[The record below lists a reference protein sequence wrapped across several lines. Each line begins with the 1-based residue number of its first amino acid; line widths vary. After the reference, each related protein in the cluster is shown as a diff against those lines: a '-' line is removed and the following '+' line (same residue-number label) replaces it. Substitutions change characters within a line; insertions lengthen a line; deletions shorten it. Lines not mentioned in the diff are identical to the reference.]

1 MEESDINQNIESI
14 NLNNNLKDNLE
25 TISQLKNILGNDFLE
40 DELLDMN
47 EEEIKKINAELKNY
61 KQKQLNTINI
71 LENELNEL
79 KKKNFDY
86 ENYIDEN
93 NEININ
99 FDNIITE
106 KLKDDIIKQIEEEF
120 ESYNLS
126 VDKKIKILE
135 ENNQSN
141 YLEGKINDILV
152 KDIIPELTNR
162 NNIKLNLDESNQNL
176 NIFEDKKRI
185 EKKILDRKI
194 GVKGN
199 NGKVKTYKIQVN
211 KEINANNS
219 QKDVKRSPKLNNI
232 KKDNNINIIRDKEDI
247 LKDENINNK
256 PIPKLNIIKNKEYK
270 NFFFQNEKK
279 SNGLNLLDLKKNDNN
294 AIKLN
299 INELNLEQQKNLYQ
313 KKYTNED
320 LFKYFN
326 DIFFNNYEQTSI
338 KLKKIDENVQQ
349 NLMFK
354 YVKYRKEKRENDL
367 LNYFDNFLKSN
378 VLKIFEREGESPFTL
393 SIIKYNI
400 ETILECF
407 EKNKNY
413 YIKYYNPKGKNEG
426 IHDRKKSTDAAY
438 NFRRKFNIGHDII
451 NDEQLLKKLD
461 KNDND
466 INKVFQQMYG

>member
-86 ENYIDEN
+86 ENYIDE
-93 NEININ
+93 NIN

-270 NFFFQNEKK
+270 NFFFQNEKN

-438 NFRRKFNIGHDII
+438 NFRRNFNIGHDII

>member
-162 NNIKLNLDESNQNL
+162 NNIKLNLDDSNQNL